1 MINTKNGNILQNLT
15 DSIENFFL
23 KIFNK
28 IGLKTFVLWYVKH
41 QEGMRYLIF
50 GGIST
55 IINIIVFMALDCF
68 GVPTLTSNFIAW
80 IISII
85 FGYVTNKMCVFYSIT
100 SSKKELL
107 QEATSFLGC
116 RVFTLII
123 DEMYMYITVDILS
136 FNSLVMKII
145 SNIIVIFLNFVF
157 SKIWIFKK

>member
-1 MINTKNGNILQNLT
+1 MTNVKKGNILQNLT

-28 IGLKTFVLWYVKH
+28 IGLKKFVLWYVKH

-50 GGIST
+50 GGVST
-55 IINIIVFMALDCF
+55 IINIIVFMILNYF
-68 GVPTLTSNFIAW
+68 GTSTLISNFIAW

-100 SSKKELL
+100 SSKRKLL

-116 RVFTLII
+116 RIFTLII
-123 DEMYMYITVDILS
+123 DEIYMYITIDILNL
-136 FNSLVMKII
+136 NSLLMKII